1 MDYQD
6 IESISDERFEY
17 VLRLCYKIDVVID
30 ENDGGWLGGWIIHFY
45 NRLQHGKIKP
55 PFTWEAFCDNEDIIA
70 TLEGYGLDVEKFW
83 LVLLFIY
90 DLTMDKTLN
99 LADFRKSQYEV
110 LTDIQS
116 YLANHPNARLYLS
129 DDKDIPKN
137 NRCEITS
144 PMVLRALRRFVQEN
158 LTLLEEH
165 PEQKEFRSVSYEN
178 GFDTQLSASYQQI
191 FMYKQLDTLFNVLQL
206 PEKRAKRGEP
216 VSYSKL
222 LLISRLIYFCRLT
235 RNEAFA
241 VDSSSLKGIIKEY
254 GDYTFPLTSKVYF

>member
-17 VLRLCYKIDVVID
+17 VLSLCYKIDVVID
-30 ENDGGWLGGWIIHFY
+30 ENDGGWLGGWIINYY

-116 YLANHPNARLYLS
+116 YLANRPNARLYLS
-129 DDKDIPKN
+129 DDKDIPKD

-144 PMVLRALRRFVQEN
+144 PMVLACFLLMAL
-158 LTLLEEH
+158 
-165 PEQKEFRSVSYEN
+165 
-178 GFDTQLSASYQQI
+178 
-191 FMYKQLDTLFNVLQL
+191 
-206 PEKRAKRGEP
+206 AK
-216 VSYSKL
+216 
-222 LLISRLIYFCRLT
+222 
-235 RNEAFA
+235 AFG
-241 VDSSSLKGIIKEY
+241 V
-254 GDYTFPLTSKVYF
+254 